1 MPYQLSFRIN
11 KMKARDFQLYCI
23 SSIFNSDLL
32 NCSLETWTG
41 GLKMLFHF
49 EHMFTLNL
57 HKNEFTDLMLLFKVF
72 IEWSCTKSCECVIP
86 MQRHCLLR
94 RTTTSQKIYH
104 LLVQTNFFP
113 LCYSY
118 HIINDISEIPDFGYE
133 AMLEIFSQNQILFG
147 LLYQPPVWIKISSIK
162 FLRNRLCW

>member
-1 MPYQLSFRIN
+1 MLIGDLDWGSQNALPFWAYVYS
-11 KMKARDFQLYCI
+11 K
-23 SSIFNSDLL
+23 SSQKWVHRFNA
-32 NCSLETWTG
+32 
-41 GLKMLFHF
+41 
-49 EHMFTLNL
+49 
-57 HKNEFTDLMLLFKVF
+57 FKVF
-72 IEWSCTKSCECVIP
+72 IEWSCTKSCECVILI
-86 MQRHCLLR
+86 QRHCLLR

-162 FLRNRLCW
+162 FLRNRLCWWILYCFLFCWYVTGYSEASRYFKTPSCL